1 MEALRRSSL
10 PSPHPNLH
18 PLPRQTPMLWRLS
31 LHEAGAVGAV
41 GTAAAAAVVMAAEV
55 VSPIPEINPTLA
67 TKIIVRRRPPT
78 PVTRSRTRKVLSTLT
93 CQPML
98 HGLAPSTGEKVPE
111 LLIVPTLMS
120 ASGLTR
126 QHHVLP
132 LPIELL
138 ASLTF
143 LKKQIQTR
151 LTSLTHSTVA

>member
-1 MEALRRSSL
+1 
-10 PSPHPNLH
+10 
-18 PLPRQTPMLWRLS
+18 MLWRLS

-41 GTAAAAAVVMAAEV
+41 ETAVVAVAAMAVEV
-55 VSPIPEINPTLA
+55 VSQTPATSPTPA
-67 TKIIVRRRPPT
+67 TKVIIRRRPPM
-78 PVTRSRTRKVLSTLT
+78 PVTESLTRKGLSILT
-93 CQPML
+93 CQPTL
-98 HGLAPSTGEKVPE
+98 PGPAPSTGEKVPE

-126 QHHVLP
+126 QHRALP
-132 LPIELL
+132 PPIELL